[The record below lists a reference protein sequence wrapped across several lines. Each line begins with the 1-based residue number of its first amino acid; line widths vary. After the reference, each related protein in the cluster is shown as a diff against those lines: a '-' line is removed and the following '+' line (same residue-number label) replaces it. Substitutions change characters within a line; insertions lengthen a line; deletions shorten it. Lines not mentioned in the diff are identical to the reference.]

1 MPLVAAGIG
10 VHRDDGRQEQVVT
23 IAVRVA
29 YLGVPGRA
37 VAHSQQHLVVDVV
50 VDNGIP
56 DRTATA
62 VGDPSAGITPG
73 VIGQARQSFVA
84 DRAVGRLVRVR
95 HGIKTPDQFTG
106 IGVIGGN
113 VTTHA
118 QFGAAVANHDL
129 VLHNPGGAG
138 DGVGLALVNGHH
150 APDHLTGLGIQSLQA
165 AVEHPDK
172 DLAFIDGQPAVNH
185 VATALGGILP
195 GYLRVIDPDFFPGAR
210 VQGVDHRPGAGDVHH
225 AVHHDRRRLNTPGLF
240 HVIDPANAQ
249 VRQGIAVDFGQGGV
263 AGLVV
268 GTAVGEPL
276 FWLFRGSVQSL
287 LVYRRNRGLLGR
299 RRRLVSGSHRVVG
312 VCGLLTAAGEQCKNE
327 GCT

>member
-1 MPLVAAGIG
+1 M
-10 VHRDDGRQEQVVT
+10 
-23 IAVRVA
+23 
-29 YLGVPGRA
+29 
-37 VAHSQQHLVVDVV
+37 V

-56 DRTATA
+56 DRSATA
-62 VGDPSAGITPG
+62 VGDPGAGITPG
-73 VIGQARQSFVA
+73 VIGQTRQGFVA
-84 DRAVGRLVRVR
+84 DSAVGRLVRIR

-129 VLHNPGGAG
+129 VLHHPGGAG
-138 DGVGLALVNGHH
+138 NGVGLALVNRHH
-150 APDHLTGLGIQSLQA
+150 APDHVTGLGIQGLQA
-165 AVEHPDK
+165 AVEYPDK
-172 DLAFIDGQPAVNH
+172 DFAFINGQSAVDH

-195 GYLRVIDPDFFPGAR
+195 GYLRVIDPNLFPGACI
-210 VQGVDHRPGAGDVHH
+210 QGVDHRPGTGDVHY
-225 AVHHDRRRLNTPGLF
+225 AVHHDRRRLNTPGLL

-276 FWLFRGSVQSL
+276 FRLVRGSVQPL

-299 RRRLVSGSHRVVG
+299 RRSLVSGSHWVIC
-312 VCGLLTAAGEQCKNE
+312 VCGLLAAANHQGEPDQRD
-327 GCT
+327 TYYA